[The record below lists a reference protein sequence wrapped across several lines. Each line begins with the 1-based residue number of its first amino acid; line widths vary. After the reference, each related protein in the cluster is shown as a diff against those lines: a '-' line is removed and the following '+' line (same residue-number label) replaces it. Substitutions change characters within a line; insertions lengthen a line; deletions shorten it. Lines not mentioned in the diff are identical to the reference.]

1 MSDPAPSLHRPVQS
15 LTDGIVTL
23 DAFTRSDV
31 AALVEAID
39 DEILRWLPLPDP
51 YGETDARQF
60 VDAPANVAP
69 SGDAL
74 NFAIRRSLPPSPVTD
89 LRVAGSIGVAV
100 SRPRTGEVELGYW
113 VAAHARQHGT
123 ARRAVALL
131 ARHTLATPGVERL
144 EILTHPANHR
154 SRRVAERV
162 GARYEGIRRNGLVP
176 PARDGTTDAAVY
188 ALLPG
193 EVRSE
198 GAGALRERT

>member
-1 MSDPAPSLHRPVQS
+1 MSDPAPSLHRPEQA
-15 LTDGIVTL
+15 LTDGVVTL
-23 DAFTRSDV
+23 DSFTRDDV
-31 AALVEAID
+31 VPLVHAID

-51 YGETDARQF
+51 YGETEARAF
-60 VDAPANVAP
+60 VTAPPNTASA
-69 SGDAL
+69 GDAL
-74 NFAIRRSLPPSPVTD
+74 HFAIRSRARL
-89 LRVAGSIGVAV
+89 AGSIGVAV

-131 ARHTLATPGVERL
+131 ARHALATPGVERL
-144 EILTHPANHR
+144 EILIHPANHR

-162 GARYEGIRRNGLVP
+162 GARFEGIRRKGLAP

-193 EVRSE
+193 EVRFE
-198 GAGALRERT
+198 GGGFPRERT